1 MESWMW
7 VVWLAIFALTMIIE
21 VSVSG
26 LVSIWISL
34 AALIT
39 LALSFI
45 PNLPYWGEI
54 IIFVVVSLILLAS
67 TRPVVKKILKNKEEI
82 KTNTQ
87 SLIGQKIV
95 LIKTV
100 EEFSVGEA
108 KINGVVWDCKSYD
121 DSVIEKG
128 KIVEIIKIDGNKLI
142 VKEVKE

>member
-54 IIFVVVSLILLAS
+54 IIFVVLSLILLAS
-67 TRPVVKKILKNKEEI
+67 TRPFVKKILKNKKEI

-121 DSVIEKG
+121 DSVIEK
-128 KIVEIIKIDGNKLI
+128 
-142 VKEVKE
+142 VK

>member
-45 PNLPYWGEI
+45 PNLSYWGEI
-54 IIFVVVSLILLAS
+54 IIFVVLSLILLAS
-67 TRPVVKKILKNKEEI
+67 TRPFVKKILKNISFVK
-82 KTNTQ
+82 KMYFH
-87 SLIGQKIV
+87 V
-95 LIKTV
+95 LNV
-100 EEFSVGEA
+100 RD
-108 KINGVVWDCKSYD
+108 N
-121 DSVIEKG
+121 
-128 KIVEIIKIDGNKLI
+128 LQ
-142 VKEVKE
+142 